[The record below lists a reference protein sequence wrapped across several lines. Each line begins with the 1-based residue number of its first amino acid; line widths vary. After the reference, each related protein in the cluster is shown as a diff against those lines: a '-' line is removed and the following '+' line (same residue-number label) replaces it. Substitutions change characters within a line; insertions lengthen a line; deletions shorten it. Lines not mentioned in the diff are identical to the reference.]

1 VEQSIFF
8 RNS

>member
-1 VEQSIFF
+1 LDKIFF